1 MKEEHHMK
9 KIYLSTLAIALIGLT
24 MTGCNEDKGHSKG
37 SAAATPAAKTTLS
50 TQQDKVGYAIG
61 IQIGTQLA
69 QTKDSLNTEALILG
83 INDALAQ
90 KAPKLTNEEM
100 QQAKMT
106 FQKEVQAKAQ
116 KQMMEVAKKNK
127 AEGEAFLE
135 ANKKKEG
142 VVTLPSG
149 LQYKVIKEGTGA
161 TPTATDTVVTNY
173 TGKLINGQ
181 VFDSSVQRGKPATFP
196 VNGVIPGWTEAL
208 QKMKVGS
215 KWELV
220 IPSDLAYGERG
231 AGQAIAPNSVLV
243 FDIELLDIKKK

>member
-1 MKEEHHMK
+1 MK
-9 KIYLSTLAIALIGLT
+9 KIYLSTLAIALIGIT
-24 MTGCNEDKGHSKG
+24 MTGCNEDKAAK
-37 SAAATPAAKTTLS
+37 SAAPTAATSSSSLS
-50 TQQDKVGYAIG
+50 TQQQKVGYAIG
-61 IQIGTQLA
+61 IQIGSQLA
-69 QTKDSLNTEALILG
+69 QTKDSLNTDALILG
-83 INDALAQ
+83 INDALTQ

-116 KQMMEVAKKNK
+116 KQMAELAQKNK

-161 TPTATDTVVTNY
+161 TPSATDTVVTNY

-181 VFDSSVQRGKPATFP
+181 VFDSSVQRGEPATFP